1 MTRRIYSL
9 VAVLTAFGP
18 DAGAHHAIDRV
29 YDSDRQLSIEGTVTE
44 FRFIN
49 PHPFLIIEVETASG
63 ETESWQLE
71 MDNRFELSGIG
82 MSDSTFKPGD
92 HVIATGNVG
101 RVAAQTIYLRR
112 LDRPSDG
119 LRYEQRGYSP
129 SLSPGRP

>member
-1 MTRRIYSL
+1 
-9 VAVLTAFGP
+9 VLTAFGP